1 MKYSIIGIIL
11 LVLVLSGLYVYTE
24 SGSQDSSVVAP
35 VAPQNDNG
43 QYNIKI
49 E

>member
-11 LVLVLSGLYVYTE
+11 LVLVLGGLYVYTE
-24 SGSQDSSVVAP
+24 GGNVASFTSAP
-35 VAPQNDNG
+35 VAPVDNA

-49 E
+49 D